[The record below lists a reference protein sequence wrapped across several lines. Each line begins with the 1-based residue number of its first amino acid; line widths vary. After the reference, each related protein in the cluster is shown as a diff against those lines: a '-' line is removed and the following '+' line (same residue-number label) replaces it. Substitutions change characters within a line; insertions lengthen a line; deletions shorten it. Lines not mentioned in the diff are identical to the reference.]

1 MNDNLK
7 EIETIL
13 DEGNYN
19 GLPNHIVADYIFDSF
34 IVSKQRKLLK
44 FFAEKWNPDQTTGL
58 TIIDDEDIEK
68 CINSFNC
75 K

>member
-1 MNDNLK
+1 MTEDQK
-7 EIETIL
+7 EIKTIL

-34 IVSKQRKLLK
+34 IVSKQRELLK

-58 TIIDDEDIEK
+58 TVIDDEDIEE